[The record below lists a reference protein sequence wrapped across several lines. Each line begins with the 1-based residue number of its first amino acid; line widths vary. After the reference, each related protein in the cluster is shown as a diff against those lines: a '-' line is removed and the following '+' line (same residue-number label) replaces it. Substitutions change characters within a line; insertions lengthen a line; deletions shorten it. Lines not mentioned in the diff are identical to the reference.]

1 MDNNKKKAE
10 HINIMVAITT
20 FLLVVTGVALIGY
33 FAFGNEPEDIQG
45 EIEVREYRV
54 SAKFAGRI
62 TKILVAEGDYV
73 HAGDTLAILE
83 IPEMKAQ
90 EQAAQANESAA
101 RAMSEMTDNGTRQEQ
116 IRTAA
121 EQLRQAQA
129 ARAITQKTWKRMENL
144 YNEGVTTAQK
154 RDEAKAAYEA
164 AEAQVEAA
172 RSQYDMALAGARR
185 EERRA
190 AAEKAK
196 AAKGSVEMVESMLRE
211 TVQVAAVD
219 GEVDRIY
226 AHLGELVGS
235 GSPIMNINL
244 LDNIWGVF
252 KIREDRLDGIKPGS
266 TIKVYSP
273 AFKKDYRMK
282 VYYMK
287 GEDSY
292 ATWKATKA
300 DKGYDLKTFEVRAR
314 PEAKSTGLRP
324 GMLLILK

>member
-90 EQAAQANESAA
+90 ERAAQANESAA

>member
-90 EQAAQANESAA
+90 ERAAQANESAA

-144 YNEGVTTAQK
+144 YNEGVATAQK

-252 KIREDRLDGIKPGS
+252 KIREDRLNGIKPGS

>member
-90 EQAAQANESAA
+90 ERAAQANESAA

-144 YNEGVTTAQK
+144 YNEGVATAQK

>member
-62 TKILVAEGDYV
+62 TKILVDEGDYV

-90 EQAAQANESAA
+90 ERAAQANESAA

-129 ARAITQKTWKRMENL
+129 ARTITQKTWKRMENL

-196 AAKGSVEMVESMLRE
+196 AAKESVEMVESMLRE

-219 GEVDRIY
+219 GEVDKIY

-282 VYYMK
+282 VYYVK

-314 PEAKSTGLRP
+314 PEDKSTGLRP

>member
-62 TKILVAEGDYV
+62 TKILVDEGDYV

-90 EQAAQANESAA
+90 ERAAQANESVA

-129 ARAITQKTWKRMENL
+129 ARTITQKTWKRMENL

-196 AAKGSVEMVESMLRE
+196 AAKESVEMVESMLRE

-219 GEVDRIY
+219 GEVDKIY

-282 VYYMK
+282 VYYVK

-314 PEAKSTGLRP
+314 PEDKSTGLRP

>member
-62 TKILVAEGDYV
+62 TKILVDEGDYV

-90 EQAAQANESAA
+90 ERAAQANESVA

-129 ARAITQKTWKRMENL
+129 ARTITQKTWKRMENL

-196 AAKGSVEMVESMLRE
+196 AAKESVEMVESMLRE

-219 GEVDRIY
+219 GEVDKIY

-314 PEAKSTGLRP
+314 PEDKSTGLRP